1 MRILI
6 ISSLLFFSLS
16 CELEKKSAYQK
27 FLACM
32 DKNLSEYVSKSTIQ
46 KSCASKYEEYLFLDT
61 GGRAG
66 FQNVSLSNG
75 NNAEFDGYLI
85 NESSNIILT
94 SYSINVEHI
103 KNYDNQG
110 NFLNC
115 EISTCES
122 FEDSNSFNA
131 FIEPGDR
138 DNFNFITNFKVNKQD
153 FSDEHDN
160 VNWYIYDEKGLM
172 ID

>member
-6 ISSLLFFSLS
+6 ILSLLFFSLS

-27 FLACM
+27 FLICM
-32 DKNLSEYVSKSTIQ
+32 DKNLSDYVSKSTIQ
-46 KSCASKYEEYLFLDT
+46 KSCASKYEESVYLER

-66 FQNVSLSNG
+66 FLNVSLFDS
-75 NNAEFDGYLI
+75 NNAEFDGHLI
-85 NESSNIILT
+85 NESANIILT
-94 SYSINVEHI
+94 SYSVNVEHI

-122 FEDSNSFNA
+122 FEDSENFNV
-131 FIEPGDR
+131 FVEPGDR
-138 DNFNFITNFKVNKQD
+138 DNFNFITDFKVNKQD
-153 FSDEHDN
+153 FSEEHDN
-160 VNWYIYDEKGLM
+160 VIWYIFDEKGL
-172 ID
+172 IIE